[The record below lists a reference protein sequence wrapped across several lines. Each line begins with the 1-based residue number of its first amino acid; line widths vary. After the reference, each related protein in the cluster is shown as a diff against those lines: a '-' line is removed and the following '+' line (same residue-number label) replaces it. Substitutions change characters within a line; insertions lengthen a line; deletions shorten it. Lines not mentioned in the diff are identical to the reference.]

1 MVLMKK
7 PVTCVKVHYVPVLL
21 KKQIV
26 ITANGERQERE
37 SDKINV

>member
-26 ITANGERQERE
+26 IANGERQERE